1 MDDHLLFE
9 EYDPLK
15 EEMLQVLDEEG
26 KVNKELEP
34 MLPQEQLIRAYRT
47 MILAR
52 VADKKAVTLQRQG
65 RMGAYPP
72 SRGQEASQ
80 LGPALALM
88 EADWLIPGFRELTA
102 LLWVGA
108 PLWRLFLFWMG
119 NEEGSLYPDKVRVTP
134 AVIPVGDQI
143 PHAVGVSYASKLRGD
158 EAVAMVYIGDG
169 GTSEGSFHEG
179 LNMAGVLKTPTVV
192 ICQNNQYAISVPRS
206 QQTASR
212 TLAQKAVAYGFPGV
226 LVDGND
232 VLALYVAAKAAV
244 ERARRGD
251 GPTLIESYTYRLGDH
266 TTSDDASRYRKDE
279 ELKMWEDRDPLK
291 RFRAYL
297 EGKGLWTLADEEKA
311 WVEAEKTVDEEVER
325 ALAHPEPS
333 VEDLFRF
340 TYDAMHPELAE
351 QLESLKREQ
360 GEGG

>member
-1 MDDHLLFE
+1 
-9 EYDPLK
+9 
-15 EEMLQVLDEEG
+15 
-26 KVNKELEP
+26 
-34 MLPQEQLIRAYRT
+34 
-47 MILAR
+47 
-52 VADKKAVTLQRQG
+52 
-65 RMGAYPP
+65 
-72 SRGQEASQ
+72 
-80 LGPALALM
+80 
-88 EADWLIPGFRELTA
+88 
-102 LLWVGA
+102 
-108 PLWRLFLFWMG
+108 
-119 NEEGSLYPDKVRVTP
+119 
-134 AVIPVGDQI
+134 
-143 PHAVGVSYASKLRGD
+143 
-158 EAVAMVYIGDG
+158 
-169 GTSEGSFHEG
+169 
-179 LNMAGVLKTPTVV
+179 
-192 ICQNNQYAISVPRS
+192 
-206 QQTASR
+206 
-212 TLAQKAVAYGFPGV
+212 V